1 MQSEQYNNQTKLLRS
16 DSRSSGESNTT
27 SVSCC
32 DAALDHVTMNKRDT
46 INSLINTL
54 QLIRDSDES
63 AIAPATMDALNS
75 MGEGVLHTHVPA
87 LQAVPYIV
95 PQQKLVNF
103 LEIFVET
110 LYGKIYS
117 KYFAQDCPSWS
128 ETRSNNL
135 QSPQLFQQ
143 QALPNPYAITTPP
156 QLDSMNATSPL
167 RGVGAFSIFPLQNP
181 PSKDETSQELLGSA
195 ATAPTS
201 LNARVELVQR
211 QKNKAIQKLKMVY
224 GPQASVSQ
232 VQSLRGTTPVTPL
245 PKFPPAQAYTAPA
258 ATRARKGDFPAPGE
272 PTAIRKVPQYARS
285 HGLNK
290 ATRQKRQREP
300 VVVDSSVRECNEW
313 SIYSVPLPTQLHV
326 KCHCFSADS

>member
-1 MQSEQYNNQTKLLRS
+1 MRQ
-16 DSRSSGESNTT
+16 
-27 SVSCC
+27 
-32 DAALDHVTMNKRDT
+32 
-46 INSLINTL
+46 
-54 QLIRDSDES
+54 
-63 AIAPATMDALNS
+63 
-75 MGEGVLHTHVPA
+75 VPA

-95 PQQKLVNF
+95 PQQKL
-103 LEIFVET
+103 
-110 LYGKIYS
+110 
-117 KYFAQDCPSWS
+117 DCPSWS

-156 QLDSMNATSPL
+156 HQDTISTLDSMNATSPL

-290 ATRQKRQREP
+290 ATQQPASAYNSQMLISKAQLLSNQHLEPLYDEQSLNYGVPTAPAAAATSVIVPNEFQSPRDSSRQQPTTERRQKRQREP